1 MRPLSDHAT
10 LLPVS
15 LLTGFLGSGKT
26 TLLGKLLRSPQFADT
41 AVIINEFGEM
51 GLDHHLIE
59 KVDNETV
66 LIDSGCI
73 CCTVRDDLA
82 ETLAELY
89 RKREAGTVPPF
100 RRVVIETTGLA
111 DPTPILHTL
120 MTHEDVAPHFG
131 LDGVI
136 ATVDAVNG
144 AAQLDAQPESVKQAA
159 VADRIVL
166 TKSDL
171 AKADD
176 TARLTMRL
184 NQLNPGAPVIVA
196 VNGETDPGALF
207 DAGLYDPRTK
217 SANVQ
222 AWLREEA
229 VQAAHAHGHDH
240 HHHDHDHCEERGH
253 EGHRHDAGIDSF
265 LMTFDAPLDWD
276 VLANRL
282 GGLTYFHGDSLL
294 RVKGILNVAGEPG
307 PIAVHA
313 VQHLFHEP
321 TALADWP
328 GEDRRSRLVFITRD
342 LDRDIIERA
351 LRGVEAN
358 LAPAASDVA
367 L

>member
-1 MRPLSDHAT
+1 MRPLSDHAS

-26 TLLGKLLRSPQFADT
+26 TLLGKLLRNPRFADT

-111 DPTPILHTL
+111 DPAPILHTL
-120 MTHEDVAPHFG
+120 MTHDDVAPHFG
-131 LDGVI
+131 LDSVI

-144 AAQLDAQPESVKQAA
+144 AAQLDTQPESVKQAA

-171 AKADD
+171 ASPDQ
-176 TARLTMRL
+176 TARLQARL
-184 NQLNPGAPVIVA
+184 GHLNPGAPVIVA
-196 VNGETDPGALF
+196 VNGETDPDALF

-217 SANVQ
+217 SPNVQ

-229 VQAAHAHGHDH
+229 RRPAHGHN
-240 HHHDHDHCEERGH
+240 HDHDHCDECAH
-253 EGHRHDAGIDSF
+253 EGHRHDADIDSF
-265 LMTFDAPLDWD
+265 LMVFDAPLDWEI
-276 VLANRL
+276 LANRL
-282 GGLTYFHGDSLL
+282 GGLTYFHGAALL
-294 RVKGILNVAGEPG
+294 RVKGILNVDGEPG

-321 TALADWP
+321 VALAQWP
-328 GEDRRSRLVFITRD
+328 DEDRRSRIVFITRD
-342 LDRDIIERA
+342 LDRDVIEAA
-351 LRGVEAN
+351 LRGVEAQR
-358 LAPAASDVA
+358 APAAA
-367 L
+367 I